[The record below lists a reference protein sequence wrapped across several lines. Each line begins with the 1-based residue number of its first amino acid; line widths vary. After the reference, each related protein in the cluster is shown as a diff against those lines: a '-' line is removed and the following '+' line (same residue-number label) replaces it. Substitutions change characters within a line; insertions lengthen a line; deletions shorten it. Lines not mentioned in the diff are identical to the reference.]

1 MAFTR
6 NVIFG
11 VPVPGGTMA
20 RATASF
26 LTEKCGLEQG
36 GVVVEDVA
44 VLMGEDAMTP
54 WTSQQRRAWVVDNLF
69 W

>member
-1 MAFTR
+1 
-6 NVIFG
+6 
-11 VPVPGGTMA
+11 MA

-54 WTSQQRRAWVVDNLF
+54 WTSQQRRAWVVDNFF

>member
-1 MAFTR
+1 
-6 NVIFG
+6 
-11 VPVPGGTMA
+11 MA

-54 WTSQQRRAWVVDNLF
+54 WTSQQGRAWVVDNLF
-69 W
+69 R

>member
-6 NVIFG
+6 NVVFG
-11 VPVPGGTMA
+11 VPVPGGRMA
-20 RATASF
+20 RATAPF

-44 VLMGEDAMTP
+44 VSMGEDAITP
-54 WTSQQRRAWVVDNLF
+54 WTRKQGRAWVVDNLF